1 VSSATVCAPT
11 APPTSSPEPAA
22 LETAAAILGYAGAA
36 LIAGA
41 YFANQ
46 RGTLRSDDWR
56 FPALNLAGSLG
67 VLVSL
72 VAEPNLP
79 SILIE
84 IFWASISLY
93 GLWRS
98 LRARRQP
105 GR

>member
-1 VSSATVCAPT
+1 M
-11 APPTSSPEPAA
+11 
-22 LETAAAILGYAGAA
+22 LETVATILGYAGAA
-36 LIAGA
+36 VIAGA

-72 VAEPNLP
+72 AVEPNLP

-84 IFWASISLY
+84 LFWAGISIY
-93 GLWRS
+93 GLARS
-98 LRARRQP
+98 LRSRRQQ

>member
-1 VSSATVCAPT
+1 M
-11 APPTSSPEPAA
+11 
-22 LETAAAILGYAGAA
+22 LETAATILGYAGAA
-36 LIAGA
+36 VIAGA

-56 FPALNLAGSLG
+56 FPTLNLAGSLG

-72 VAEPNLP
+72 VADPNLP

-84 IFWASISLY
+84 LFWSGISLY

-98 LRARRQP
+98 LGSRRPPAR
-105 GR
+105 